1 MESVYMTLNYIQT
14 NLLTWDNPFN
24 CKGSDVIVCISG
36 NPGIPDFYIEF
47 AAELHKSTG
56 LPVCVTVKSNI
67 LEKQEHLFN
76 LEGQITHKLD
86 LISNKIDKN
95 SKIHLIG
102 HSIGA
107 WLVIEALDK
116 QKELLEKVASINLLF
131 PTIQGMA
138 VAENGKYLN
147 KIVRRFHTITIL
159 LFTLVHILPEFLK
172 QFLIAI
178 YLKFNSLP
186 PHYSER
192 ILKYLRPKIGE
203 KVLYLAYDEMD
214 RVVELNTEALENI
227 KHLTNVIYSDRDGW
241 APLSYMD
248 DLKQF
253 QPEMNMKQ
261 VSIDHAFV
269 LKYSEEIAEMLV
281 EAALEAK
288 GFIFI

>member
-56 LPVCVTVKSNI
+56 LPVCVT
-67 LEKQEHLFN
+67 
-76 LEGQITHKLD
+76 EGQITHKLD

-269 LKYSEEIAEMLV
+269 LKYSEEIAEM
-281 EAALEAK
+281 
-288 GFIFI
+288 